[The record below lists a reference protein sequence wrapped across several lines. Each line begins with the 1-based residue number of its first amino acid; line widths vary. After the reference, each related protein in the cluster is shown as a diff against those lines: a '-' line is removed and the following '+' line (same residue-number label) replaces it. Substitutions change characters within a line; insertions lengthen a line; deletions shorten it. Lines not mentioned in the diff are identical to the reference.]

1 MNSTINL
8 PLHGG
13 HAPSYL
19 VKRMIRLSYAI
30 SKVIIDEHG
39 QREFLNRLSDP
50 LWFQAFGCVLGF
62 DWHSSGVTTV
72 VTGVLKQSIKEN
84 VHSIS
89 IAGGKGKRSLDTKN
103 EIPIL
108 AEKNYNLSSSKIDEL
123 LYASKIAAKI
133 DNAALQDGY
142 SLYHHVIFFDEYGNW
157 AIVQQGMNS
166 SNKMARRYHW
176 ISDNLKSFVIEPHVG
191 IISENRNPNTLNM
204 TSIDSN
210 ENQKICVDLV
220 NSNINNL
227 QSSVYKVLE
236 ITKKNASTKINT
248 LDNWIVPQI
257 DNTNNHAASTMES
270 QGEYKSN
277 NRVNMK
283 SNSLRE
289 HYEMPRRLDWNIF
302 RKAYD
307 IQPKNYEQLISIPG
321 IGPSSVRALSLI
333 GEIIFGTSASWQD
346 PVKYNFAHGG
356 KDGVPYPVARKIY
369 DKSISYLYSAIE
381 GAEIQREERIDTL
394 KKLAEFSNR
403 MFDQK
408 K

>member
-1 MNSTINL
+1 
-8 PLHGG
+8 
-13 HAPSYL
+13 
-19 VKRMIRLSYAI
+19 MIRLSYAI
-30 SKVIIDEHG
+30 SKVIIDEYG

-89 IAGGKGKRSLDTKN
+89 IAGGKGKKSLDTKN

-176 ISDNLKSFVIEPHVG
+176 ISDNLKSFVTEPHVG

-220 NSNINNL
+220 NSDINNL

-236 ITKKNASTKINT
+236 ITKKNTSNKINT

-257 DNTNNHAASTMES
+257 DNTNISAASTMES

-277 NRVNMK
+277 NGVNVK

-356 KDGVPYPVARKIY
+356 KDGVPYPVARKTY

-381 GAEIQREERIDTL
+381 GAEIQRDERIDTL

-403 MFDQK
+403 MFNQK

>member
-13 HAPSYL
+13 HAPPYL

-30 SKVIIDEHG
+30 SKVIIDEYG
-39 QREFLNRLSDP
+39 QIEFLKRLSDP

-103 EIPIL
+103 EIPLL

>member
-13 HAPSYL
+13 HAPPYL

-30 SKVIIDEHG
+30 SKVIIDEYG
-39 QREFLNRLSDP
+39 QREFLKRLSDP

-89 IAGGKGKRSLDTKN
+89 IAGGKGKRSLNTKN
-103 EIPIL
+103 EIPLL